1 MLLYGAA
8 NRDQLNLSTDHQVIF
23 KIGSAVLSKKQS
35 QSKKHFIYLFI
46 YLLYLLFYL
55 IYPYHIYIRLMPH
68 VVVTVIGFTH
78 TPSICYL
85 IL

>member
-23 KIGSAVLSKKQS
+23 KIGSAVLSKNKANL
-35 QSKKHFIYLFI
+35 KNTLFIYLFI
-46 YLLYLLFYL
+46 YCTYFLYL